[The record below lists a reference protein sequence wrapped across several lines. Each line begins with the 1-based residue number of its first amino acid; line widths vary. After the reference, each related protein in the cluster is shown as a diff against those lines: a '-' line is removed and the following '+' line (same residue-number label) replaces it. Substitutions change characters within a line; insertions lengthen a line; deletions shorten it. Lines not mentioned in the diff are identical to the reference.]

1 MKTNLILQD
10 IVLNQI
16 RRDKSIAIVVLST
29 GQTIKGV
36 IRGFDNFT
44 LILDVDEKTQIMVY
58 KHNLV
63 SVQPTEPVL
72 TDARMESNK

>member
-16 RRDKSIAIVVLST
+16 RRDKSMATVVLST
-29 GQTIKGV
+29 GQVIKGV
-36 IRGFDNFT
+36 VRGFDNFT

-63 SVQPTEPVL
+63 SVQPIEPVL